1 MAGEPWEEV
10 PPEAEPAASPKA
22 SVRWLLWLF
31 APIVLACGLVAFT
44 QHRAGSAPSAS
55 AAGLALGGPFALTAP
70 DGSRFTQANLAGK
83 PYALYFGYL
92 RCPDACPTTLAKLA
106 RLRRAMGPAGSRFAI
121 VFVSVDPGH
130 DTPAEVG
137 RYAALFGTPIIGLS
151 GTDAQLKPMEKAWAI
166 YVQKVPQPGGDYTV
180 DHSTLVYLM
189 GPDGHLIDIMDHDE
203 SDEASLA
210 KLRRLVG

>member
-70 DGSRFTQANLAGK
+70 DARAQAVAPSLEG
-83 PYALYFGYL
+83 G
-92 RCPDACPTTLAKLA
+92 
-106 RLRRAMGPAGSRFAI
+106 FANATWPE
-121 VFVSVDPGH
+121 D
-130 DTPAEVG
+130 
-137 RYAALFGTPIIGLS
+137 R
-151 GTDAQLKPMEKAWAI
+151 
-166 YVQKVPQPGGDYTV
+166 
-180 DHSTLVYLM
+180 
-189 GPDGHLIDIMDHDE
+189 
-203 SDEASLA
+203 
-210 KLRRLVG
+210 